1 MDHNPGPN
9 KIKPKL
15 RKWKKIVRSPSQCV
29 VFSPSSPIQKLL
41 TNKRRTRNGSK
52 SPVTKSSPLKVIDDN
67 SSDMELGDG
76 GKRRG

>member
-1 MDHNPGPN
+1 MKIATIVAMKDRVGFDPGQGHDNPSF
-9 KIKPKL
+9 I
-15 RKWKKIVRSPSQCV
+15 RAQEITDRDPSRAVQG
-29 VFSPSSPIQKLL
+29 
-41 TNKRRTRNGSK
+41 TRNGSK